1 MAACSKRYRRLLIPV
16 NDEEFLLLESLVAS
30 HTIDDK
36 KPSKSFIVRYG
47 LKRLAASLNASS

>member
-16 NDEEFLLLESLVAS
+16 NDAEYDLLSSLVSAY
-30 HTIDDK
+30 TFEGN

-47 LKRLAASLNASS
+47 LKRLAASLNPAP